1 MKSRRL
7 WVLGGL
13 VSVLVILTAIA
24 VVLIGQGVPDDDP
37 IAQPTSTAS
46 NLPVFPKL
54 AGTNLNFDEVRI
66 PTDLDAG
73 LKLLVVSY
81 DSDQQ
86 PDVDGW
92 LSPLEALNEQY
103 PDLAGYYLPLLP
115 KDTADSAAFIIGGMA
130 MMASDT
136 NRTRTIIVFTDVER
150 FNQLVGVESQ
160 DAIQLFLLD
169 AENQIQWRGIGAYSD
184 EKLQS
189 LVGVLGELVS

>member
-1 MKSRRL
+1 MQIRRL
-7 WVLGGL
+7 SVLGGM
-13 VSVLVILTAIA
+13 VSALVILAVIV

-37 IAQPTSTAS
+37 IAQPTSTVS

-54 AGTNLNFDEVRI
+54 TGTNLNFDEVRI

-81 DSDQQ
+81 ESDQQ

-92 LSPLEALNEQY
+92 LTPLETLNEQY

-169 AENQIQWRGIGAYSD
+169 AENQIRWRAIGTYSD
-184 EKLQS
+184 DKLQT
-189 LVGVLGELVS
+189 LGEALERLAS